1 MTNHR
6 YMDKSA
12 RSRENFTSKEKTIIL
27 NNYKKVKQVIQTKSK
42 TAAAVKYRKEKKKKT
57 QAVSH
62 LT

>member
-27 NNYKKVKQVIQTKSK
+27 NNYKKVKQVIQTKSN
-42 TAAAVKYRKEKKKKT
+42 TAAAVKYRKEKSK
-57 QAVSH
+57 
-62 LT
+62 